1 MVNDCVSSVY
11 LQDLQE
17 IEDHLRGNGQ
27 PQPHLLA
34 LEVTSSNCSSPYITA
49 LSNVIQFHAQMNV

>member
-34 LEVTSSNCSSPYITA
+34 LEVTSCFSQEVLIVA
-49 LSNVIQFHAQMNV
+49 LHTLLPSQM